1 MPKSSYEAHRDRQG
15 DQQRQQS
22 RSGRDIG
29 PIPEIGNIR
38 RRARCRNS
46 LRFFCETYNP
56 EAFSLE
62 WSDDHLKAI
71 ARLEE
76 AATRGALY
84 AFAMPRG
91 TGKSTLSRMAALW
104 AISYGLCRYA
114 FTIGA
119 NLSKAR
125 EAMQAIKTWVR
136 FLPRYVEDFP
146 EIAYPVT
153 KLAGIAQRAVGQLS
167 EGSPT
172 LIEWGQDR
180 VILPTVM
187 PPPNWPKSWKLR
199 DDGYVPTSG
208 AAIAAAGLTSDGI
221 RGSLLTLSTGETI
234 RPDLVLLDD
243 PQTPESAVSP
253 AQNEKRERLI
263 SADVLG
269 MAGPGRSIS
278 AVMPCTVIAPGDMVD
293 RILTRSLHPLWRG
306 ERTKLL
312 RKIPESLTHWD
323 DYLEVYR
330 RCAQKE
336 PPDYSEANAYYQA
349 HQQTIEAGC
358 EASWQE
364 RKLPDEV
371 SAIQHA
377 IHLYARSPAAFF
389 AEYQNTPLDRK
400 AEDRGQ
406 LVADTIAGR
415 VNRHDRG
422 VAPSLASRVV
432 AFVDVQGDLLYWLV
446 CALADDYTGAVI
458 DYGTYPEQGRPYF
471 TLSDARPTL
480 PQVVGISSV
489 EGSVFAGLDRLADS
503 LLTREWPVDGRSSG
517 LRIERMLVDANWGQ
531 STDTVYR
538 WARHTA
544 HAAVVTPSH
553 GKAIGAG
560 AAPMGEWQRQEG
572 ERRGLNWCLR
582 QSRNRAGRYAI
593 YDTNHWKTFTA
604 SRLLQPLGE
613 RGALSLFGDKP
624 YVHRLL
630 CDHLTAEYRVRT
642 MGRGR
647 EVDEWSLRP
656 ERPDNHWLDCLVG
669 CMVAASIQGA
679 ILAGTEKG
687 SAPRQK
693 ERVSWSELQRQRK
706 GQRR

>member
-1 MPKSSYEAHRDRQG
+1 MPKHSYEQHRDRQG
-15 DQQRQQS
+15 EQQRQQS

-29 PIPEIGNIR
+29 PIPEIANPR
-38 RRARCRNS
+38 RRARCRGS
-46 LRFFCETYNP
+46 LRLFCETYNP
-56 EAFSLE
+56 EAFSLA
-62 WSDDHLKAI
+62 WSDDHLRGI

-91 TGKSTLSRMAALW
+91 SGKSTLSRMAALW
-104 AISYGLCRYA
+104 AISYGLRRYA

-136 FLPRYVEDFP
+136 FLPLYVADFP
-146 EIAYPVT
+146 EIAYPVA

-167 EGSPT
+167 EGTPT
-172 LIEWGQDR
+172 LIEWSQDR
-180 VILPTVM
+180 VILPTVK

-199 DDGYVPTSG
+199 ADGYVPTSG
-208 AAIAAAGLTSDGI
+208 AALSAAGLTSDGI
-221 RGSLLTLSTGETI
+221 RGSLLTLSTGATI

-269 MAGPGRSIS
+269 MAGPGQTIS
-278 AVMPCTVIAPGDMVD
+278 AVMPCTVIAPGDMAD

-306 ERTKLL
+306 ERTRLL
-312 RKIPESLTHWD
+312 RRMPEDLAHWE
-323 DYLEVYR
+323 DYLEEYR
-330 RCAQKE
+330 RCAQLE
-336 PPDYSEANAYYQA
+336 PPDYTTANAYYLA
-349 HQQTIEAGC
+349 HQERLEAGC
-358 EASWQE
+358 EASWPE
-364 RKLPDEV
+364 RKLPGEV

-406 LVADTIAGR
+406 LVADTLAARI
-415 VNRHDRG
+415 NRHDRG
-422 VAPSLASRVV
+422 VAPAQASRVV
-432 AFVDVQGDLLYWLV
+432 AMVDVQGDLLYWLV

-489 EGSVFAGLDRLADS
+489 EGSVFAGLERLADS
-503 LLTREWPVDGRSSG
+503 LLTREWRVDGRSSG

-553 GKAIGAG
+553 GKAIGAR
-560 AAPMGEWQRQEG
+560 AAPMSEWQRQDG
-572 ERRGLNWCLR
+572 ERRGLNWRLR
-582 QSRNRAGRYAI
+582 QSRHRSGRYVI
-593 YDTNHWKTFTA
+593 YDTNFWKTFAA
-604 SRLLQPLGE
+604 SRLIQPLGE
-613 RGALSLFGDKP
+613 RGAITLFGDKS
-624 YVHRLL
+624 YIHRLL
-630 CDHLTAEYRVRT
+630 SHHLTAEYRSREP
-642 MGRGR
+642 GDR
-647 EVDEWSLRP
+647 EVDVWSLRP
-656 ERPDNHWLDCLVG
+656 ERPDNHWWDCYVG

-687 SAPRQK
+687 AAPRAK
-693 ERVSWSELQRQRK
+693 ERVSWSELQRRSRE
-706 GQRR
+706 GRR